1 LNNASA
7 YEQAGTTFLCWSLRS
22 PFCLKKFRNY
32 LLPTLDIL
40 IIPRFGDQRNIS
52 YIKRSLPS
60 TLPLFQKGEVLC
72 LRSINTDSDSKDLG
86 DMKPVIPFEPMQSE
100 QIPADGL
107 WRYEIKWDGTR
118 ILTYHNRGTTRLF
131 NRKLHE
137 RTLLYPELA
146 SFSSYCRA
154 DSAILDGE
162 MIALG
167 ADGKPSFHEI
177 MRRDL
182 IRRTDRIQA
191 AYEAVPATCMLFDIL
206 YLNGE
211 WVHRKSLEERLEL
224 LHQVIVPNERVQLA
238 PAHPDGQ
245 ALFQVMR
252 SQGME
257 GIVCKRLDSSYTFG
271 GQDGRWVKVKNYGD
285 IIAVIGGYTL
295 NGGVINAVLLGQYDK
310 QGRLRY
316 IGHAGTGKLTREDW
330 RQLTE
335 RLMPHT
341 LSARP
346 FDNEPE
352 RHKDA
357 VWVKPM
363 YTAKVQYSEW
373 RWQEGR
379 NLRQPS
385 IQAFVNQAIGQCIG
399 PWS

>member
-1 LNNASA
+1 M
-7 YEQAGTTFLCWSLRS
+7 RS
-22 PFCLKKFRNY
+22 
-32 LLPTLDIL
+32 
-40 IIPRFGDQRNIS
+40 
-52 YIKRSLPS
+52 
-60 TLPLFQKGEVLC
+60 E
-72 LRSINTDSDSKDLG
+72 
-86 DMKPVIPFEPMQSE
+86 MKPVIPFEPVQSE
-100 QIPADGL
+100 QIPTEGL

-118 ILTYHNRGTTRLF
+118 ILTYHNQDSTRLF
-131 NRKLHE
+131 NRKQHE

-146 SFSSYCRA
+146 SFSSYCQA
-154 DSAILDGE
+154 ESIILDGE

-191 AYEAVPATCMLFDIL
+191 AYKAVPATYMLFDIV
-206 YLNGE
+206 YLNGV
-211 WVHRKSLEERLEL
+211 WVHRKPLVERLEL

-245 ALFQVMR
+245 TLFQVMR

-257 GIVCKRLDSSYTFG
+257 GMVCKRLDSPYTFG
-271 GQDGRWVKVKNYGD
+271 GKDGRWVKVKNYGD
-285 IIAVIGGYTL
+285 SIAVIGGYTL
-295 NGGVINAVLLGQYDK
+295 NGGVINAVLLGLYDK

-335 RLMPHT
+335 RLRPHT
-341 LSARP
+341 ISARP
-346 FDNEPE
+346 FVNEPE
-352 RHKDA
+352 RHRDA
-357 VWVKPM
+357 IWVQPM

-379 NLRQPS
+379 TLRQPS
-385 IQAFVNQAIGQCIG
+385 IQAFVNQDAGQCIG

>member
-1 LNNASA
+1 M
-7 YEQAGTTFLCWSLRS
+7 YLRS
-22 PFCLKKFRNY
+22 
-32 LLPTLDIL
+32 
-40 IIPRFGDQRNIS
+40 
-52 YIKRSLPS
+52 
-60 TLPLFQKGEVLC
+60 E
-72 LRSINTDSDSKDLG
+72 
-86 DMKPVIPFEPMQSE
+86 MKPVIPFEPVQSG
-100 QIPADGL
+100 QIPTEGL

-118 ILTYHNRGTTRLF
+118 ILTYHNQDGTRLF
-131 NRKLHE
+131 NRKQHE

-146 SFSSYCRA
+146 SFPSYCQA
-154 DSAILDGE
+154 DSVILDGE

-191 AYEAVPATCMLFDIL
+191 AYEAVPATYMMFDIL

-211 WVHRKSLEERLEL
+211 WVHRKPLAERLEL
-224 LHQVIVPNERVQLA
+224 LHQVILPNQRVQLA

-252 SQGME
+252 SEGME
-257 GIVCKRLDSSYTFG
+257 GIVCKRLDSPYTFG
-271 GQDGRWVKVKNYGD
+271 GQDERWAKVKNYGD
-285 IIAVIGGYTL
+285 SIAVIGGYTL
-295 NGGVINAVLLGQYDK
+295 NGGVINAVLLGLYDK

-335 RLMPHT
+335 RLRPHT
-341 LSARP
+341 VSTRP
-346 FDNEPE
+346 FVNEPD
-352 RHKDA
+352 RHRDA
-357 VWVKPM
+357 IWVKPM

-379 NLRQPS
+379 TLRQPS
-385 IQAFVNQAIGQCIG
+385 IQAFVNQDVEQCIG